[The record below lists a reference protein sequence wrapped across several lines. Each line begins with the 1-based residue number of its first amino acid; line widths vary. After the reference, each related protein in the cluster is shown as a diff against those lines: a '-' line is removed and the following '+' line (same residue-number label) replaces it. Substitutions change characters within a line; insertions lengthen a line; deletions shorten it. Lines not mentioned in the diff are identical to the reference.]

1 MTETYITF
9 AIFASFAFLY
19 SLIAG
24 KIEKS
29 AISGP
34 IIFTLCGYLLGPQV
48 FGILEYKAD
57 AATLRL
63 IAELTLGIILF
74 VDAAHADFAVL
85 KKSFAIPQ
93 RMLLIGLPLVLLLGY
108 GFGELI
114 FTEMSWVYIALL
126 ATMLAPT
133 DAALGKPVIANE
145 SVPAD
150 IRQGLNF
157 ESGLNDGICVPVLLV
172 FLAIALGESGEG
184 RTMSLALSLVAQEVG
199 IGALV
204 GIALTLAG
212 GYLARICFEKG
223 WITSIW
229 LQLLIPSLA
238 IACFTLAQA
247 VHGSGFIASFV
258 GGLVLSRMGSSKIHE
273 ITLPAEGVGEMLAML
288 TWLFFGIAVVGQFA
302 SSMSWE
308 ILLYAI
314 LSLTIIR
321 VLPIFI
327 SLTGLGLDWQTK
339 LFLGWFGPRGLASIV
354 FVIIF
359 VQAELPET
367 DIIVMTVSTTVVLS
381 VLAHGITA
389 NPLAKLYVNRKKN
402 VG

>member
-9 AIFASFAFLY
+9 SVFALFAFAY

-24 KIEKS
+24 RLEKTI
-29 AISGP
+29 ISGP
-34 IIFTLCGYLLGPQV
+34 IVFTFCGYLLGPQV
-48 FGILEYKAD
+48 FGVFEYQYNAES
-57 AATLRL
+57 LRL
-63 IAELTLGIILF
+63 IAELTLGVILF
-74 VDAAHADFAVL
+74 VDASLADLGVL
-85 KKSFAIPQ
+85 RKSSAIPK

-108 GFGELI
+108 GVGELI
-114 FTEMSWVYIALL
+114 FTQMSWVYVALL

-145 SVPAD
+145 TVPAN

-157 ESGLNDGICVPVLLV
+157 ESGLNDGICVPILLV
-172 FLAIALGESGEG
+172 FLAIATGEAGES
-184 RTMSLALSLVAQEVG
+184 RPIALVLSLVAQEIG

-204 GIALTLAG
+204 GVGLTLLG
-212 GYLARICFEKG
+212 GSLMRICHERG

-229 LQLLIPSLA
+229 MQLLIPSLA

-247 VHGSGFIASFV
+247 LHGSGFIASFI
-258 GGLVLSRMGSSKIHE
+258 GGLVLNRMGSSKIHE
-273 ITLPAEGVGEMLAML
+273 LTLPAEGVGEMLAML

-314 LSLTIIR
+314 LSLTLIR
-321 VLPIFI
+321 ILPIFV

-359 VQAELPET
+359 VQASLPGVEV
-367 DIIVMTVSTTVVLS
+367 IVMTVSATVVMS
-381 VLAHGITA
+381 VLAHGVTA
-389 NPLAKLYVNRKKN
+389 NPLARIYVNRKTKI
-402 VG
+402 